1 MKINLKIEN
10 DIIVEYQTAPI
21 VEETAIEI
29 TEEQYLL
36 LEKYVGCVDKN
47 FNLVASLIEK
57 RNKKVKDEARIVE
70 LKEWFDNYYSTYE
83 QKYRRLDYL
92 FNNGVTTDETVNAH
106 NNLVELYFLA
116 EKYRAEINEL
126 EKGVSL

>member
-21 VEETAIEI
+21 VEKTAVEV
-29 TEEQYLL
+29 TEDQYLL
-36 LEKYVGCVDKN
+36 LEKYVGCLDKN
-47 FNLVASLIEK
+47 FNLVAALIER
-57 RNKKVKDEARIVE
+57 RNKKVNDEARIVE
-70 LKEWFDNYYSTYE
+70 LKEWFDNYYSTHE
-83 QKYRRLDYL
+83 QKYRRLHYL

>member
-21 VEETAIEI
+21 EEEKALEI

-36 LEKYVGCVDKN
+36 LEKYVGCIDKN
-47 FNLVASLIEK
+47 FNLVVSLIEK
-57 RNKKVKDEARIVE
+57 RNKAIKAESRIVE
-70 LKEWFDNYYSTYE
+70 LKEWFNNYYSTYE

-92 FNNGVTTDETVNAH
+92 FNNDIVTEETTNAH

-116 EKYRAEINEL
+116 EKYREEINQL
-126 EKGVSL
+126 EKEV

>member
-21 VEETAIEI
+21 EEKTAVEI

-36 LEKYVGCVDKN
+36 LEKYVGCIDKN
-47 FNLVASLIEK
+47 FNLVVSLIEK
-57 RNKKVKDEARIVE
+57 RSKMIKAESRIME
-70 LKEWFDNYYSTYE
+70 LKDWFDNYYSTYE

-92 FNNGVTTDETVNAH
+92 FNNNIITEETTNAH

-116 EKYRAEINEL
+116 EKYREEINQL
-126 EKGVSL
+126 ENEVNL

>member
-21 VEETAIEI
+21 EEKTAVEI

-36 LEKYVGCVDKN
+36 LEKYVGCIDKN
-47 FNLVASLIEK
+47 FNLVVSLIEK
-57 RNKKVKDEARIVE
+57 RNKMIKVESRIME
-70 LKEWFDNYYSTYE
+70 LKDWFDNYYSTYE

-92 FNNGVTTDETVNAH
+92 FNNNIITEETTNAH

-116 EKYRAEINEL
+116 EKYREEINQL
-126 EKGVSL
+126 ENEVNL